1 MERDVN
7 AAIRDAGHGQDFDPE
22 DFIKGIGAIAG

>member
-7 AAIRDAGHGQDFDPE
+7 NAIRDAGHGQEFDPE
-22 DFIKGIGAIAG
+22 DFIKWIGAIQG